1 MKLSYLKKKEISC
14 LSDKIRIL
22 EEKNIKS
29 YKVRLDLTSFDNVV
43 KEFNEFLK
51 SNRLII
57 KSYITKNT
65 NLELTLHDGFIY
77 YHNISGQHFE
87 NNTDKYEI
95 KNSCDLIELGK
106 NYFVSRYT
114 NGHYWYACYISISKC
129 LFQGYGWLMIE

>member
-57 KSYITKNT
+57 KSYIT
-65 NLELTLHDGFIY
+65 
-77 YHNISGQHFE
+77 
-87 NNTDKYEI
+87 
-95 KNSCDLIELGK
+95 
-106 NYFVSRYT
+106 
-114 NGHYWYACYISISKC
+114 
-129 LFQGYGWLMIE
+129 